1 MFPRHCVWCSL
12 HRQRFLLEA
21 WPDGSLHAFSSGGQ
35 PVTHRPQGVA
45 SHVRRH
51 PGGAGSG
58 GNPGSDGSC
67 RQRP

>member
-58 GNPGSDGSC
+58 
-67 RQRP
+67 